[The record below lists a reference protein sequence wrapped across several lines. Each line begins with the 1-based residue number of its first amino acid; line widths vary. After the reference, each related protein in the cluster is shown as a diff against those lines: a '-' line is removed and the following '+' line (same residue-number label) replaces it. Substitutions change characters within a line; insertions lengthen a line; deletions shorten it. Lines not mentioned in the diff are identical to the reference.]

1 MVSDW
6 RTAQL
11 AFAALFKTVI
21 ALGFLLTGYP
31 FLFILFFYFF
41 TFFLHS
47 PLWPVYCRVPARFV
61 LFAPFPYLL
70 HCTVHTLFML
80 TPITYL
86 LSREMLITLQVACL
100 C

>member
-31 FLFILFFYFF
+31 FFF
-41 TFFLHS
+41 FFLHS
-47 PLWPVYCRVPARFV
+47 PLWPVYLSSTCTFRS
-61 LFAPFPYLL
+61 LCPFPYLL
-70 HCTVHTLFML
+70 NCTVHILFML

-86 LSREMLITLQVACL
+86 PAIA
-100 C
+100 

>member
-31 FLFILFFYFF
+31 FFFFFFFCILRYGRFI
-41 TFFLHS
+41 
-47 PLWPVYCRVPARFV
+47 CRVPARFV
-61 LFAPFPYLL
+61 LFAR
-70 HCTVHTLFML
+70 
-80 TPITYL
+80 
-86 LSREMLITLQVACL
+86 SLIC
-100 C
+100 